1 MRTLQILR
9 AAALAGSLAAAIVQ
23 PARSQTPAKPDA
35 AKPDAAKADAADAAA
50 AMERAQRLANN
61 PLRMILEASRVRRK
75 GDAEPAPEPADAPAP
90 RRAAA
95 PAPANTAN
103 AAETPTAPPPQPAL
117 VTLAADATLA
127 QPLATDA
134 PALKADA
141 APQAMLSLNMSPGP
155 LPSPEM
161 AALLVQPK
169 LVAMTPPDIP
179 QRVID
184 QVGRVGQVTAEL
196 TIRPDGTVAD
206 VAVLPPA
213 PRALHR
219 SIIDALLQWRY
230 EPLPGERKHRVEL
243 VFGRDG

>member
-1 MRTLQILR
+1 MRTRSTIRRPVL
-9 AAALAGSLAAAIVQ
+9 ALSLMAMLL
-23 PARSQTPAKPDA
+23 PAWSQTPAKPEA
-35 AKPDAAKADAADAAA
+35 AKPETAKADAAEAAA

-61 PLRMILEASRVRRK
+61 PQRMILEASRVRRK
-75 GDAEPAPEPADAPAP
+75 GDAEPASEPAEAAAP

-95 PAPANTAN
+95 AAPANAAP
-103 AAETPTAPPPQPAL
+103 AAEAAAAPQPAL

-127 QPLATDA
+127 QPLATNA

-141 APQAMLSLNMSPGP
+141 VPQAMLPLTLAPGP

-161 AALLVQPK
+161 AAMLVQPK
-169 LVAMTPPDIP
+169 LVVMTPPDFP

-184 QVGRVGQVTAEL
+184 QIGRVGQVAAEL
-196 TIRPDGTVAD
+196 TIRPDGSVSE
-206 VAVLPPA
+206 VVVLPPA

-243 VFGRDG
+243 VFGRDR

>member
-1 MRTLQILR
+1 MRTRSTIRRPVL
-9 AAALAGSLAAAIVQ
+9 ALSLMAMLL
-23 PARSQTPAKPDA
+23 PAWSQSP

-75 GDAEPAPEPADAPAP
+75 GDAEPASESADAAAP
-90 RRAAA
+90 RRVAA
-95 PAPANTAN
+95 PAPANTGPATEAQ
-103 AAETPTAPPPQPAL
+103 AAPQQQSPQPAL

-127 QPLATDA
+127 QPLATNA

-141 APQAMLSLNMSPGP
+141 APQSMLPLNLAPGP
-155 LPSPEM
+155 MPSPEM

-184 QVGRVGQVTAEL
+184 QIGRVGQVAAEL
-196 TIRPDGTVAD
+196 TIRPDGSVAE
-206 VAVLPPA
+206 VVVLPPA
-213 PRALHR
+213 PRVLHR
-219 SIIDALLQWRY
+219 SIVEALLQWRY
-230 EPLPGERKHRVEL
+230 EPLPGERKHRVDL
-243 VFGRDG
+243 VFGGGT